1 MFRKRKHDKLQKA
14 VETIKIL
21 LQESPKKGASV
32 PQEKHENFFND
43 IYDSLTSSEP
53 IAKEELLAAVDI
65 LFIASGSSKSSLQ
78 IKADQTLNKAFRV
91 LWLKGQVQKVITL
104 ILNELNQSQERTW
117 KSVAVAYN
125 KLVYYVQFSRASK
138 NEAYALY
145 YINSVGVAIK
155 RPEDGIQTTISK
167 TFATTMKHLG
177 PFISDKVEDKVFE
190 LFENAVK
197 NLELSGTSG
206 RVASL
211 VLAELSIYNKKVLEK
226 SVKVINRIIKAKNE
240 ISNKRM
246 IVNALTTLR
255 LIWST
260 IVKNSSRFSTLI
272 LQAMVLQILKM
283 LLSPSNELIVAALEA
298 LEILFAT
305 PCNILIFVPSELPA
319 SSGPASEYGSPMRT
333 PRRFSKGAITDQ
345 IAQWELLG
353 SPWGSVND
361 ISMEEP
367 SYQAQ
372 TDASAASADA
382 RSTTGSLNE
391 TASETAETSQM
402 FTDPLINATQASD
415 TISLLDA
422 SQNTK
427 FSRLSGYLHIM
438 LNGLNPMKIKGTL
451 DALKNTINYLI
462 LDDHITYVH
471 GIEALIVNHNLTSLL
486 DVWFSNPSLTSFQ
499 NSLILNLV
507 EVSSSNISVDNL
519 VTILNVLSYLLETK
533 EFTAEAKTTEH
544 SKNASKTKV
553 KLEMRVIL
561 VFLRVINLYYTV
573 YVENKAKQNA
583 PSTAAL
589 FIPESPSKQDENR
602 TNDISYLVG
611 TGVHQMKGANYND
624 SPALKSLESTIQ
636 GSYKNFMDTLDIEIQ
651 NRFLSPLI
659 ACLNGLE
666 RILPKFA
673 FQDVNIFLDELLL
686 YINRLMPFVVAPATG
701 VLSELLKV
709 LFGRNLSIS
718 SSPEKPH
725 HLSHSLSFSHKDL
738 LCKSFE
744 DFAYFLTKL
753 SSPDYVEEGV
763 LNHFSI
769 IYCRTQAKQTRV
781 SFETVT
787 DVLRRFEK

>member
-1 MFRKRKHDKLQKA
+1 
-14 VETIKIL
+14 
-21 LQESPKKGASV
+21 
-32 PQEKHENFFND
+32 
-43 IYDSLTSSEP
+43 
-53 IAKEELLAAVDI
+53 
-65 LFIASGSSKSSLQ
+65 
-78 IKADQTLNKAFRV
+78 
-91 LWLKGQVQKVITL
+91 
-104 ILNELNQSQERTW
+104 
-117 KSVAVAYN
+117 
-125 KLVYYVQFSRASK
+125 
-138 NEAYALY
+138 
-145 YINSVGVAIK
+145 
-155 RPEDGIQTTISK
+155 
-167 TFATTMKHLG
+167 
-177 PFISDKVEDKVFE
+177 
-190 LFENAVK
+190 
-197 NLELSGTSG
+197 
-206 RVASL
+206 
-211 VLAELSIYNKKVLEK
+211 
-226 SVKVINRIIKAKNE
+226 
-240 ISNKRM
+240 
-246 IVNALTTLR
+246 
-255 LIWST
+255 
-260 IVKNSSRFSTLI
+260 
-272 LQAMVLQILKM
+272 
-283 LLSPSNELIVAALEA
+283 
-298 LEILFAT
+298 
-305 PCNILIFVPSELPA
+305 FVPSELPA

-361 ISMEEP
+361 ISLEEP

-422 SQNTK
+422 SIEETENNLEMFWVELLAKILWKKISPAIVMQYKNKCLQSIIQLFSHEDHRVQQAAALAFSDFVKNAVFGNITLFSSQNVK
-427 FSRLSGYLHIM
+427 
-438 LNGLNPMKIKGTL
+438 TL
-451 DALKNTINYLI
+451 DYHNLINIEEKYKVEKLPNRQLQKNICHALEI
-462 LDDHITYVH
+462 LSDQCLKIDNHSADNLITYVH
-471 GIEALIVNHNLTSLL
+471 GIEALIVNHNLTSLM

-573 YVENKAKQNA
+573 YVESKAKQNA
-583 PSTAAL
+583 PSTTAL
-589 FIPESPSKQDENR
+589 FIPESPSKQDESR

-636 GSYKNFMDTLDIEIQ
+636 GSYKNFMETLDIEIQ

-738 LCKSFE
+738 ICKSFE

-753 SSPDYVEEGV
+753 SSPGYVEEGV
-763 LNHFSI
+763 L
-769 IYCRTQAKQTRV
+769 K
-781 SFETVT
+781 
-787 DVLRRFEK
+787 